1 MKWTDMFYMT
11 LHLPQGH
18 DSHNTFS
25 KQEMKEQ
32 PMELMNKNIKLY
44 IDFRF
49 QIPSKGIQERLT
61 YKRIGTSDMID
72 EFRNRKGF

>member
-1 MKWTDMFYMT
+1 
-11 LHLPQGH
+11 
-18 DSHNTFS
+18 
-25 KQEMKEQ
+25 
-32 PMELMNKNIKLY
+32 MELMNKNIKLY